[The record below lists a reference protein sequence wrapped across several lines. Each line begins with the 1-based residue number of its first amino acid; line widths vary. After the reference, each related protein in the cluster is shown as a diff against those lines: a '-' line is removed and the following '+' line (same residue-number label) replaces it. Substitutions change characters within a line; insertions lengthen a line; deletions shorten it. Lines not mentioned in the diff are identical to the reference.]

1 LTFFKFLREKATQTA
16 MTTDQKVRLGL
27 MAVTGAS
34 VVLAGLGIHMSPMA
48 VEIAGGAGAG

>member
-1 LTFFKFLREKATQTA
+1 

-34 VVLAGLGIHMSPMA
+34 VVLAGLGIHMSPLSA
-48 VEIAGGAGAG
+48 DIAGGAGAG